1 VGGHRPY
8 FAARE
13 AVHGPTRK
21 HPRAPAISGHWG
33 RPDSADYRFEGK
45 QKTLALGVY
54 ARGMTVREIPKLD
67 ATSLK
72 RNARLPAQANSQPE
86 KA

>member
-1 VGGHRPY
+1 M
-8 FAARE
+8 A
-13 AVHGPTRK
+13 
-21 HPRAPAISGHWG
+21 
-33 RPDSADYRFEGK
+33 YRFEGE

-67 ATSLK
+67 RTSLK
-72 RNARLPAQANSQPE
+72 RNVRLPAQANSQPE

>member
-1 VGGHRPY
+1 M
-8 FAARE
+8 ARLGRT
-13 AVHGPTRK
+13 HGRQRFLVIGVDRTR
-21 HPRAPAISGHWG
+21 RMAW
-33 RPDSADYRFEGK
+33 FEGK
-45 QKTLALGVY
+45 RKTLALGVY

-67 ATSLK
+67 GTSLK

>member
-1 VGGHRPY
+1 MSLT
-8 FAARE
+8 FIAARE
-13 AVHGPTRK
+13 SPCGPTRK

-33 RPDSADYRFEGK
+33 RPDSADGLRFEGK

-54 ARGMTVREIPKLD
+54 ARGMTVCEIPKLD
-67 ATSLK
+67 GTSLK

>member
-1 VGGHRPY
+1 M
-8 FAARE
+8 A
-13 AVHGPTRK
+13 
-21 HPRAPAISGHWG
+21 
-33 RPDSADYRFEGK
+33 YRFEGK

-54 ARGMTVREIPKLD
+54 ARGINVREIPKLD
-67 ATSLK
+67 GTSLK

>member
-1 VGGHRPY
+1 MVPIGETRR
-8 FAARE
+8 ASLDLARLGST
-13 AVHGPTRK
+13 HGRQRFLVIGVDRTR
-21 HPRAPAISGHWG
+21 RMA
-33 RPDSADYRFEGK
+33 YRFEGK

-54 ARGMTVREIPKLD
+54 ARGITVREIPKLD
-67 ATSLK
+67 GTSLK